1 MRSATL
7 FRIVAL
13 TIALLGFIDPWFSSA
28 SLTRPSGTL
37 GQTPRDTG
45 SQPAEER
52 VTYPQLES
60 RVDPVYPPEAS
71 DAGLEADVIL
81 QVTIRKDGTVDDES
95 TSCLRCIVRRK
106 GKKPEEV
113 LRGWCDDFCGS
124 SIEATALWR
133 YTPATRDGE
142 PVEVYFTIGV
152 TFVLP

>member
-1 MRSATL
+1 MQAGATL
-7 FRIVAL
+7 VSA
-13 TIALLGFIDPWFSSA
+13 IA
-28 SLTRPSGTL
+28 
-37 GQTPRDTG
+37 
-45 SQPAEER
+45 ER
-52 VTYPQLES
+52 VARRRRRTPFGLA
-60 RVDPVYPPEAS
+60 RVQTNDGHS
-71 DAGLEADVIL
+71 HF
-81 QVTIRKDGTVDDES
+81 IRKDGTVDDES

-133 YTPATRDGE
+133 YTPATKDGE